1 MKTAVVLF
9 NLGGPDSLAAVKPF
23 LFNLFN
29 DPAIIG
35 APGPVRYLL
44 AKLISG
50 RRERKAQGIYAQMGG
65 RSPILPQT
73 QAQAAALEA
82 ALNGAAADGQWR
94 CFIAMRYWNPRAQQA
109 LADVMQW
116 GPDRV
121 VLLPLYPQFS
131 TTTSA
136 SSLREWLELAD
147 AAGLRAPTTALCCWP
162 DNAALVDAIVRA
174 ARPAIAEAAKA
185 GRPRVLFSAHG
196 LPEKIVKAGDPYV
209 RQVGRTAAALALAL
223 GLKSGAVDD
232 EDADYDV
239 CFQSRVGPLRWV
251 GPATEERV
259 VNAARSGR
267 PIVMVPIA
275 FVSEHSETLVEL
287 DIEYRELAQHH
298 GAPAYVRVPTVQAD
312 AGFIAGLADLARFAA
327 AQGRGSFAGAQEG
340 GAGAGECPLDCS
352 ACARRQMRWAAA
364 RGEVSP
370 PGANKPVDFGV
381 ALPRSKPPPGYSET
395 PGALAEAVVTY
406 PPLGGIRN

>member
-82 ALNGAAADGQWR
+82 ALNGAAADVQWR
-94 CFIAMRYWNPRAQQA
+94 CFVAMRYWNPRAAEA

-147 AAGLRAPTTALCCWP
+147 AAGLRAPTTALCSASSKSARSIWSFSCTWRSSWG
-162 DNAALVDAIVRA
+162 ALMGQPLRCAWA
-174 ARPAIAEAAKA
+174 P
-185 GRPRVLFSAHG
+185 GFSS
-196 LPEKIVKAGDPYV
+196 
-209 RQVGRTAAALALAL
+209 RTACA
-223 GLKSGAVDD
+223 GGG
-232 EDADYDV
+232 
-239 CFQSRVGPLRWV
+239 CGPVTRRSW
-251 GPATEERV
+251 GPSKA
-259 VNAARSGR
+259 
-267 PIVMVPIA
+267 
-275 FVSEHSETLVEL
+275 
-287 DIEYRELAQHH
+287 
-298 GAPAYVRVPTVQAD
+298 
-312 AGFIAGLADLARFAA
+312 
-327 AQGRGSFAGAQEG
+327 
-340 GAGAGECPLDCS
+340 CS
-352 ACARRQMRWAAA
+352 
-364 RGEVSP
+364 
-370 PGANKPVDFGV
+370 
-381 ALPRSKPPPGYSET
+381 
-395 PGALAEAVVTY
+395 
-406 PPLGGIRN
+406 